1 MKLCSLASGS
11 SGNCTYIGSNHA
23 NILIDAGIS
32 GKRIEYGLNCIDI
45 KPADLEGILITH
57 EHSDHIQGI
66 GVLARRYHTPIYGTK
81 ETLQA
86 ISGMKSMGAIPAELF
101 RPVLP
106 DEGFYINDI
115 FVEPFQISHD
125 AVNPV
130 CYTFSAEGHKIGMA
144 TDLGVYNDYILSKLA
159 DSEILLMEANHDE
172 NMLLA
177 GAYPYHLKQRILG
190 ERGHLS
196 NENSARL
203 LGSILHEKL
212 RYITLAHLS
221 KENNFE
227 DLAYETV
234 RIELNRVIAKNAL
247 ALKADTVLSVA
258 RRDIPSEMLFT
269 G

>member
-11 SGNCTYIGSNHA
+11 SGNCTFVGSSHA
-23 NILIDAGIS
+23 NILVDAGVS
-32 GKRIEYGLNCIDI
+32 GKKIEYGLSCIDV

-86 ISGMKSMGAIPAELF
+86 ISRMKNMGDIPSELF

-106 DEGFYINDI
+106 DEGFYISDI
-115 FVEPFQISHD
+115 LVEPFSTSHD

-130 CYTFSAEGHKIGMA
+130 CYTFTSEGHKIGMA
-144 TDLGVYNDYILSKLA
+144 TDLGVYDDYIISKLSG
-159 DSEILLMEANHDE
+159 SEILLMEANHDE

-177 GAYPYHLKQRILG
+177 GAYPYYLKQRILG

-196 NENSARL
+196 NENSGRL
-203 LGSILHEKL
+203 IGRILHDKICH
-212 RYITLAHLS
+212 ITLAHLS

-234 RIELNRVIAKNAL
+234 RLELNKVISDNAYS
-247 ALKADTVLSVA
+247 LKTDSLLSVA
-258 RRDIPSEMLFT
+258 KREVPSEMLCT
-269 G
+269 V